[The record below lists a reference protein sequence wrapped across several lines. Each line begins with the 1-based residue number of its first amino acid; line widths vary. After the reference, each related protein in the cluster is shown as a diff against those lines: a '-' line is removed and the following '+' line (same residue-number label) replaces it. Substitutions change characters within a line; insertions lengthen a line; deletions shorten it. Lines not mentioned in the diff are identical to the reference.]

1 MTFTEDCPEGR
12 SQDLTCV
19 EADGKILVD
28 RKKFKRVCS
37 LLLSSVDELAY
48 ARHREIFLK
57 SLRKLFF
64 ESVGLDDSGCVQ
76 ARLLLEAY
84 SDPVFPKLAQLDSN
98 LEEAFN
104 LIREVNHD

>member
-1 MTFTEDCPEGR
+1 MTFTDDSLCGR
-12 SQDLTCV
+12 SQDLTCA
-19 EADGKILVD
+19 EADDKIVID
-28 RKKFKRVCS
+28 RKKLKRVFS

-84 SDPVFPKLAQLDSN
+84 SDPVFPTLAQLDSN

-104 LIREVNHD
+104 LMREVNYE

>member
-1 MTFTEDCPEGR
+1 MTFTDDSLCGR
-12 SQDLTCV
+12 SQDLTCA
-19 EADGKILVD
+19 EASDKILVD
-28 RKKFKRVCS
+28 RKKFKRICS
-37 LLLSSVDELAY
+37 LLLSSVDELTY

-64 ESVGLDDSGCVQ
+64 ESVGLDDSGCAQ

-84 SDPVFPKLAQLDSN
+84 SDPVFPTLAQLDSN

-104 LIREVNHD
+104 LMREVNYD

>member
-12 SQDLTCV
+12 SQDLTCA
-19 EADGKILVD
+19 EADDKILVD
-28 RKKFKRVCS
+28 RKKFRRVFS
-37 LLLSSVDELAY
+37 LLLSSVDELSY
-48 ARHREIFLK
+48 VRHREIFLK

-64 ESVGLDDSGCVQ
+64 ESVGLDSLGCVQ

-84 SDPVFPKLAQLDSN
+84 SDPVFPTLAQLDSN

-104 LIREVNHD
+104 VMREVNYD